1 MQVSSRCSNS
11 PNGYINVTA
20 NASQRNISREEIVK
34 YQQHFTINKQD
45 LSLISTAPSVDV
57 SNEYDFVL
65 GIVCLLLLMFILI
78 YRRLKV
84 RSPSLNLTAILREIP
99 DQKSAKKENRQ
110 LLEIWRNGFL
120 ENSVDLQQFDKHG
133 KIYTDGI
140 LIQKQTRK
148 KTIILL
154 TLNLVQMIGTFG
166 CFELSPDEKYL
177 VYLAERKEAK
187 KQSFLT
193 HGIIPRVEGV
203 NMVCVICYSVQFC
216 SVLIIKTFRVM
227 NMNLLKTGES
237 NWWAN
242 HSQSSAFSISTLN
255 H

>member
-1 MQVSSRCSNS
+1 MGGRCSNS

-57 SNEYDFVL
+57 SNE
-65 GIVCLLLLMFILI
+65 
-78 YRRLKV
+78 RLKV

-133 KIYTDGI
+133 KIYTDG
-140 LIQKQTRK
+140 
-148 KTIILL
+148 
-154 TLNLVQMIGTFG
+154 TFG
-166 CFELSPDEKYL
+166 CF
-177 VYLAERKEAK
+177 
-187 KQSFLT
+187 
-193 HGIIPRVEGV
+193 
-203 NMVCVICYSVQFC
+203 
-216 SVLIIKTFRVM
+216 
-227 NMNLLKTGES
+227 
-237 NWWAN
+237 
-242 HSQSSAFSISTLN
+242 
-255 H
+255 